1 MFPQMAMLSICLS
14 QRGRNATAIDAVCG
28 VAIFDN
34 VRMDASGNRYVAQV
48 AVNPFTAN
56 VDVCCGEARGVNE
69 HVRGE

>member
-34 VRMDASGNRYVAQV
+34 VRMDASGNRHV

-56 VDVCCGEARGVNE
+56 GE
-69 HVRGE
+69 